1 MDPSLYICRALYTC
15 RVVDRQALL
24 TDAAIR
30 TLAQSGLRGLT
41 HRAVDRAAGL
51 AEGSTS
57 YYFRTRD
64 ALLNA
69 TMARLAEL
77 SRAEI
82 AAVDSADLD
91 SVADLFEH
99 WLTAG
104 RDRHLARFELTL
116 ESIRRP
122 GLRDALREAADGLRT
137 LATDML
143 TAAGVTD
150 ARRRAVDLVTHVDGL
165 LFAELVERRRS
176 RAELQAVLEPL
187 LRSAFGQAP
196 GPPAPRP

>member
-1 MDPSLYICRALYTC
+1 M
-15 RVVDRQALL
+15 L

-30 TLAQSGLRGLT
+30 TLARSGLRGLT
-41 HRAVDRAAGL
+41 HRAVDREAGL

-69 TMARLAEL
+69 TMARLAAL

-82 AAVDSADLD
+82 ARVDRADMD
-91 SVADLFEH
+91 AMVDLFEH
-99 WLTAG
+99 WLTGG

-116 ESIRRP
+116 ESTRRP
-122 GLRDALREAADGLRT
+122 GLREALHEAAEGFRT
-137 LATDML
+137 LAAETL

-150 ARRRAVDLVTHVDGL
+150 ARRRAADLVTHVDGL
-165 LFAELVERRRS
+165 LFDELVERRRS
-176 RAELQAVLEPL
+176 RAELRAALEPL
-187 LRSAFGQAP
+187 LKSAFG
-196 GPPAPRP
+196 